1 MTKKL
6 LAIFL
11 SCFIMIGCL
20 FWKPVQ
26 AVFSKK
32 ECKGIIIIDVGH
44 GGSDPGKVSEDGTKE
59 KDINLEIAKYLK
71 DNLIAQDFVVY
82 MDRECDQDL
91 SSPGASSKK
100 TSDMKNR
107 VLFFEEKQADCVI
120 SIHQN
125 SFPDTSSHGA
135 QVFYYG
141 KSENGKE
148 MANYIQ
154 NALLKFDTTNKR
166 VAKENDNYYILTKSK
181 MPTVIV
187 ECGFLSNPT
196 EAANLKNDTYQKQ
209 LAYSICMGFCK
220 FWQNNNVKS

>member
-6 LAIFL
+6 PAIFFL
-11 SCFIMIGCL
+11 CASFVICL

-26 AVFSKK
+26 AVISNK
-32 ECKGIIIIDVGH
+32 EYKGVIIIDVGH

-71 DNLIAQDFVVY
+71 DYLIAQDFIVY
-82 MDRECDQDL
+82 MDRDSDTDL
-91 SSPGASSKK
+91 ASPGASGKK
-100 TSDMKNR
+100 NSDMRNR
-107 VLFFEEKQADCVI
+107 VSFFEEKEGDYVI

-125 SFPDTSSHGA
+125 SFPDASSHGA

-141 KSENGKE
+141 KSEEGKQ

-154 NALLKFDTTNKR
+154 NSLLEFDTSNKR
-166 VAKENDNYYILTKSK
+166 VAKENDSYYILLKSK

-187 ECGFLSNPT
+187 ECGFLSNPAET
-196 EAANLKNDTYQKQ
+196 ANLKDAAYQKE
-209 LAYSICMGFCK
+209 LAYSICLGFCK
-220 FWQNNNVKS
+220 FWAESN